1 MAAYFLYKG
10 NKLWYMVTNEKV
22 YEKILKSIK
31 NYIIL
36 KKI

>member
-10 NKLWYMVTNEKV
+10 NKLWYMTIDKKFIK
-22 YEKILKSIK
+22 KILKSIK